1 MLMDYSG
8 FLLEARKYLKLY
20 EEAVINRSYKEAQE
34 HALNAFAEVR
44 LLVHIAKDLQDGR
57 KN

>member
-1 MLMDYSG
+1 MDYAN
-8 FLLEARKYLKLY
+8 FLLQARKYLKYY

-44 LLVHIAKDLQDGR
+44 LLVQIAKDLKDVE
-57 KN
+57 KE

>member
-1 MLMDYSG
+1 MMDYAN
-8 FLLEARKYLKLY
+8 FLLQARKYLKYY

-44 LLVHIAKDLQDGR
+44 LLVQIAKDLKDVE
-57 KN
+57 KE

>member
-1 MLMDYSG
+1 MLDYSN

-20 EEAVINRSYKEAQE
+20 EDSVIKRNYADAQD

-44 LLVHIAKDLQDGR
+44 LLLQIAKDLQDG
-57 KN
+57 KK

>member
-1 MLMDYSG
+1 MMDYSN

-20 EEAVINRSYKEAQE
+20 ENAVIKRNYSEAQE

-44 LLVHIAKDLQDGR
+44 LLLQIAKELKDVREG
-57 KN
+57 

>member
-1 MLMDYSG
+1 MDYSG

-34 HALNAFAEVR
+34 HALNAFAEIR
-44 LLVHIAKDLQDGR
+44 LLVHIAKDLQDVR